1 MHIHKQAFTSLKKKI
16 TDCLIYCI
24 LSNGEVI
31 KYHKF
36 ISVVVIELSFRCL
49 NTGPE
54 DRLYALVQLSC
65 GAQHLA
71 LGLKLHIHVFH
82 TLHV

>member
-1 MHIHKQAFTSLKKKI
+1 MHIHKQAFTSLKKKKSL
-16 TDCLIYCI
+16 TVLFTGPCI

-31 KYHKF
+31 NYHNF

-54 DRLYALVQLSC
+54 DRLTV
-65 GAQHLA
+65 GT
-71 LGLKLHIHVFH
+71 V
-82 TLHV
+82 